1 VDYKHLNKTEV
12 RGYLKP
18 DSAFRTLN
26 EWKLLAQT
34 LIEVQ
39 SKGFDTRSG
48 EISCKN
54 AQFCST
60 EEYDNFVML
69 IKEYFG
75 FLLVSEVER
84 WDLLTR
90 KNVLDFIEDFVNHR
104 VWGIEQE
111 YGSYFTDIGKLRFAY
126 FYSRGDIEPY
136 VLLDEE
142 YTRQTLNDTGIK
154 KTLLHY
160 ASPKGVARMQKSIAA
175 GNKFDISSFTRSQ
188 RPFFRGDSTLVVK
201 FVGNVIAA
209 FRSDIKSMATDSGN
223 RACNLYRLQ
232 YPGDDLDNICRDPE
246 DCADDAVRT
255 DLWNE
260 FIATP
265 VEILKVY
272 KAPTAQGISLSSR
285 QSIRK
290 HF

>member
-1 VDYKHLNKTEV
+1 MDYKYLNKTEV

-34 LIEVQ
+34 LIATQ
-39 SKGFDTRSG
+39 SKGIDTRAG

-54 AQFCST
+54 AEFCST
-60 EEYDNFVML
+60 EDYENFVVL

-75 FLLVSEVER
+75 FLLTSEVER

-104 VWGIEQE
+104 VWGLEQE
-111 YGSYFTDIGKLRFAY
+111 YGSYFEDIGKLRFAY

-136 VLLDEE
+136 VLMDEE
-142 YTRQTLNDTGIK
+142 YTRQTLGDLNVK

-160 ASPKGVARMQKSIAA
+160 TSKNGVVRMQQSIAA
-175 GNKFDISSFTRSQ
+175 GKKFDISSFTRSQ
-188 RPFFRGDSTLVVK
+188 RPFFREDSTLVIK
-201 FVGNVIAA
+201 FVGNVTAA
-209 FRSDIKSMATDSGN
+209 FRSDIKSMATDTGK

-232 YPGDDLDNICRDPE
+232 YPGDDVDNICRNPD

-265 VEILKVY
+265 VKILKVF
-272 KAPTAQGISLSSR
+272 KAPKNSGIALT
-285 QSIRK
+285 RK
-290 HF
+290 Q

>member
-1 VDYKHLNKTEV
+1 VDYKYLNKTEV

-34 LIEVQ
+34 LVEVQ
-39 SKGFDTRSG
+39 NKGFDTRSG

-54 AQFCST
+54 AEFCSK
-60 EEYDNFVML
+60 EEYDDFVML

-75 FLLVSEVER
+75 FLLTSEVER
-84 WDLLTR
+84 WELLTR

-104 VWGIEQE
+104 VWGLEQE
-111 YGSYFTDIGKLRFAY
+111 YGSYFPDIGKLRFAY

-142 YTRQTLNDTGIK
+142 YTRQTLGDLKVK

-160 ASPKGVARMQKSIAA
+160 TSKNGIARMKKSIAA
-175 GNKFDISSFTRSQ
+175 GKKFDISSFTRSQ
-188 RPFFRGDSTLVVK
+188 RPFFRDDSTLVIK
-201 FVGNVIAA
+201 FVGYVTAA
-209 FRSDIKSMATDSGN
+209 FRSDIKSMATDAGQ

-232 YPGDDLDNICRDPE
+232 YPGDDVDNICRNPE

-265 VEILKVY
+265 VQILKVY
-272 KAPTAQGISLSSR
+272 KAPQNAGIALS
-285 QSIRK
+285 RK
-290 HF
+290 Q

>member
-1 VDYKHLNKTEV
+1 VDYKYLNKTEV

-18 DSAFRTLN
+18 DSAFRTLD

-34 LIEVQ
+34 LVEVQ

-48 EISCKN
+48 EISCKH
-54 AQFCST
+54 ASFCSK

-75 FLLVSEVER
+75 FLLTSEVER

-111 YGSYFTDIGKLRFAY
+111 YGAYFTDIGKLRFSY

-142 YTRQTLNDTGIK
+142 YTRQTLGDTEVK

-160 ASPKGVARMQKSIAA
+160 TSPNGISRMQKSISA
-175 GNKFDISSFTRSQ
+175 GKKFDISSFTRSQ
-188 RPFFRGDSTLVVK
+188 RPFFRDDSTLVIK
-201 FVGNVIAA
+201 FVGNVTAA
-209 FRSDIKSMATDSGN
+209 FRSDIKSMATDTGQ

-232 YPGDDLDNICRDPE
+232 YPGDDMDNICRSAE
-246 DCADDAVRT
+246 DCADGAVRT

-260 FIATP
+260 FIASP
-265 VEILKVY
+265 LEILKVY
-272 KAPTAQGISLSSR
+272 KAPKTSGISMSPST
-285 QSIRK
+285 S
-290 HF
+290 